1 MLDKD
6 RAQSFNDGIVKIYK
20 LSSDDGDGGMPTQTL
35 ELFKTL
41 RFRELSLT
49 ISRIYEANAVNLNI
63 DRLIRVPDAPGIEA
77 DQIAVVTDRN
87 GDEQYRIRSVQ
98 RIVQTTPKTLTLGLE
113 KEGDHYEFET
123 D

>member
-6 RAQSFNDGIVKIYK
+6 KAQAFNDGIVKVYK
-20 LSSDDGDGGMPTQTL
+20 LGGADGDGGMPSQTP
-35 ELFKTL
+35 ELFATL

-49 ISRIYEANAVNLNI
+49 ISRIYEANAVNLSI
-63 DRLIRVPDAPGIEA
+63 DRLIRVLDAPEIEA

-87 GDEQYRIRSVQ
+87 GGEQYRIRSVQ

-113 KEGDHYEFET
+113 KEGDHYEFEKN
-123 D
+123 